1 MGGLGAGTDP
11 AASLNEVVEEAE
23 ALSQLI
29 DDLAESLRVM
39 AGDIPLAPVAVH
51 LGQAVSLPR
60 VRVPLGE
67 AEMRV
72 EVERGTV
79 TANHRLL
86 RLALIN
92 LVRNAAQHGYG
103 GGPGIVTV
111 RADPRGI
118 SVIDDGPGMDPA
130 QITEVLTNPTRALSR
145 RMAGLGLPSSTGSR
159 RRTVAA

>member
-1 MGGLGAGTDP
+1 
-11 AASLNEVVEEAE
+11 
-23 ALSQLI
+23 
-29 DDLAESLRVM
+29 M

-130 QITEVLTNPTRALSR
+130 QITEVLTNPTLRCRVAWRASGSLR
-145 RMAGLGLPSSTGSR
+145 QLGRGGARWPPDAGQPR
-159 RRTVAA
+159 RRRSRGPPRAAGASVGF